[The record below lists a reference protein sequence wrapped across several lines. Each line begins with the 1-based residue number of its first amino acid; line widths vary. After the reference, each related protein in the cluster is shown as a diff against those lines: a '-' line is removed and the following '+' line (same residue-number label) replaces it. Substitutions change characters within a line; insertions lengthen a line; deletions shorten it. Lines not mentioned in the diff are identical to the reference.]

1 MKATL
6 GKKSQSLTPQQ
17 PLIVTENTK
26 YYLLLFFSIGVMAL
40 AFLFQTPRELAEGM
54 VTILTLS
61 GILVTDYMEVT
72 SIGAAF
78 FNAGLLTLLS
88 VLMIRSQ
95 KVDFTGPILA
105 TVFTIFGFSLFGKN
119 LFNTVPITLGVYF
132 YSKLEKT
139 AFSDYLLV
147 SLFGT
152 ALGPVVSTLAFGMD
166 FPLLK
171 GILIG
176 YAVGILIG
184 LILPPL
190 SKHYKSYHQ
199 GFNLYNVG
207 FTTGIVGMIIMA
219 VISMFGGSVQTVS
232 LISTGNNS
240 LLGFITFAFC
250 FILLALGYY
259 FNGMSFKGYQSI
271 FKHSGQ
277 TGTDF
282 LLHDGFGKTLINMA
296 LQGFIATI
304 YVLAVGGQLN
314 GPVIGGI
321 FTIIGFSAF
330 GKHPHNCIPI
340 FIGVYIA
347 SRITAHDTSS
357 TGVLLAA
364 LFGTTLAPISKHYGS
379 VYGIIAGFLHLS
391 LVSNVNFLHGG
402 LNLYNNG
409 FSGGF
414 IAAILIPIYDAFLS
428 IIENLNLPY
437 SQKKLSNKK

>member
-1 MKATL
+1 MRAAFWGKQKTL
-6 GKKSQSLTPQQ
+6 SNQNG
-17 PLIVTENTK
+17 LIATENTK
-26 YYLLLFFSIGVMAL
+26 YYLLLSFSIGVMAL
-40 AFLFQTPRELAEGM
+40 SFLFQTPLQLAEGM
-54 VTILTLS
+54 YTILTSS
-61 GILVTDYMEVT
+61 GILVTDYMEIT
-72 SIGAAF
+72 SISTAF
-78 FNAGLLTLLS
+78 FNGGLLTFLS

-95 KVDFTGPILA
+95 KVEFTGPILA

-119 LFNTVPITLGVYF
+119 LFNTVPITLGVYL

-139 AFSDYLLV
+139 PFSKYLLV

-152 ALGPVVSTLAFGMD
+152 ALGPVVSTLAFGMG

-171 GILIG
+171 GVLIG
-176 YAVGILIG
+176 YGVGLLIG

-190 SKHYKSYHQ
+190 STHYKSYHQ

-232 LISTGNNS
+232 LISTGNNL
-240 LLGFITFAFC
+240 LLGSIVFAFC
-250 FILLALGYY
+250 FILFAIGFYY
-259 FNGMSFKGYQSI
+259 NGMTVQGYRDI

-282 LLHDGFGKTLINMA
+282 LQIDGFGKTLINMA
-296 LQGFIATI
+296 LQGFIATL
-304 YVLAVGGQLN
+304 YVLFVGGQLN

-330 GKHPHNCIPI
+330 GKHPHNCLPI
-340 FIGVYIA
+340 FIGVFIA

-414 IAAILIPIYDAFLS
+414 IAAILIPIYDAFLN
-428 IIENLNLPY
+428 IIENMNLPY
-437 SQKKLSNKK
+437 FKKNSKH